1 METQYSGDNI
11 VLIFPDGTSPALLS
25 CLIAGIPLKDV
36 HALNYLPGELRD
48 GVNMDNTK
56 QLFKKNVSSPQYT
69 ETLAR
74 GKVELNDLYK
84 EEGRRRLLAAEEDS
98 RALKSTPQIFE
109 SSKAVSSE
117 REEMQRH
124 RHRARKEDG
133 TTEFEP
139 DFFSMGAAAGMVTMA
154 TWKFDTY
161 DPDES
166 EAAPGPILSFSDST
180 ESPSPKLA
188 YANATGASAVRE
200 TPADTS
206 SSAKES
212 ISSSASN
219 FDSVQ
224 MTAENLFDSDG
235 MIIPNTFVDVEV
247 ASKRERIE
255 AAERAMEEYL
265 SQGDGS
271 DEWLDSMLDIMED

>member
-69 ETLAR
+69 ETLTR

-166 EAAPGPILSFSDST
+166 EAAPGPILSFSDSA